1 MALRVT
7 NQMMA
12 HRMMQNLWA
21 SLGRL
26 DRWNQQ
32 LSTGRRISIP
42 SDDPSGT
49 EAAMRLRTSIQAGQQ
64 YIRNVDEALS
74 WLEATD
80 SALEHVT
87 QVMQRARELILY
99 GANGTL
105 PEESRQALADE
116 MEQLLE
122 DLVNVANS
130 KHGQRYL
137 FAGENTLQQPFT
149 VEREDPD
156 NPTSPIVKVTY
167 NGTALDPGN
176 NLFGLEVEIEAGIT
190 LRYNLFGNDVFLPA
204 FEALTAALEALRNGD
219 TETLSDA
226 ALENFDAAFD
236 NILRWRSEAG
246 ARTNRLE
253 LVRDRLT
260 HNQVDLEKLA
270 TEIEGVDI
278 AEVIMKLKME
288 ENVYRAA
295 LAAGARIIQ
304 PTLVEFLR

>member
-26 DRWNQQ
+26 GRSDQQ
-32 LSTGRRISIP
+32 LSTGRRISMP

-49 EAAMRLRTSIQAGQQ
+49 EAAMRLRTSIQAGEQ

-80 SALEHVT
+80 SALDHVT

-149 VEREDPD
+149 VVRENDDP
-156 NPTSPIVKVTY
+156 NRRIVDVIY
-167 NGTALDPGN
+167 DGTRLDPN
-176 NLFGLEVEIEAGIT
+176 AELFGLEVEIEAGIT
-190 LRYNLFGNDVFLPA
+190 FRYNLFGDDVFGP
-204 FEALTAALEALRNGD
+204 
-219 TETLSDA
+219 
-226 ALENFDAAFD
+226 
-236 NILRWRSEAG
+236 
-246 ARTNRLE
+246 
-253 LVRDRLT
+253 
-260 HNQVDLEKLA
+260 
-270 TEIEGVDI
+270 
-278 AEVIMKLKME
+278 
-288 ENVYRAA
+288 
-295 LAAGARIIQ
+295 
-304 PTLVEFLR
+304 

>member
-137 FAGENTLQQPFT
+137 FAGQNTLEKPFEIGT
-149 VEREDPD
+149 DSGDP
-156 NPTSPIVKVTY
+156 SKIVVTY
-167 NGTALDPGN
+167 HGTPSNGP
-176 NLFGLEVEIEAGIT
+176 GLEVEIEAGIT
-190 LRYNLFGNDVFLPA
+190 LRYNLFGDVVFSDA
-204 FEALTAALEALRNGD
+204 FAALSDALYHLREGN
-219 TETLSDA
+219 TEELSNA